1 MDSASLDFEEY
12 FRGRAPAL
20 LRTAYLLTGDRHL
33 AEDLVQ
39 DAFARTHRAWRRL
52 RDSSHADAYIRRA
65 MYHLQ
70 VSVWRRRRVAEVLP
84 GELPERYA
92 GGGADHAG
100 AAVQRLALRQ
110 ALLALPVRQRSAVVL
125 RFLEDRSEA
134 ETAEIMNCS
143 VGTLKSH
150 TSRGL
155 ARLRQVLPEVANMS
169 WEEAR

>member
-1 MDSASLDFEEY
+1 MNSAHLDFEEY

-39 DAFARTHRAWRRL
+39 DALARAHRAWRRL
-52 RDSSHADAYIRRA
+52 HDSAHADAYIRRA

-70 VSVWRRRRVAEVLP
+70 VSFWRRRRVAEVLP
-84 GELPERYA
+84 GQLPESR
-92 GGGADHAG
+92 GGGSDHAG

-110 ALLALPVRQRSAVVL
+110 ALLELPVRQRTAVVL

-143 VGTLKSH
+143 VGTIKSH

-155 ARLRQVLPEVANMS
+155 ARLRQLVPGVANLT

>member
-1 MDSASLDFEEY
+1 MNSASLDFEEY
-12 FRGRAPAL
+12 FRGRAPTL

-52 RDSSHADAYIRRA
+52 QNGNHADAYVRRA

-70 VSVWRRRRVAEVLP
+70 VSFWRRRRVAEVLP
-84 GELPERYA
+84 GQLPDRY
-92 GGGADHAG
+92 GGQPDHAG
-100 AAVQRLALRQ
+100 AAVERLALRQ
-110 ALLALPVRQRSAVVL
+110 ALLALPVRQRTAVVL

-143 VGTLKSH
+143 VGTIKSH

-155 ARLRQVLPEVANMS
+155 ARLRQLLPEVANLS

>member
-1 MDSASLDFEEY
+1 MTNAAVDFEEF
-12 FRGRAPAL
+12 FRSQAPAL
-20 LRTAYLLTGDRHL
+20 LRCAYLLTGDRYL

-39 DAFARTHRAWRRL
+39 DAFARTHRAWRRIQNEG
-52 RDSSHADAYIRRA
+52 HADAYVRRA

-70 VSVWRRRRVAEVLP
+70 VSRWRRRRMVEVLP
-84 GELPERYA
+84 ALLPEP
-92 GGGADHAG
+92 GGGRDLAADVA
-100 AAVQRLALRQ
+100 QRLAMRQ
-110 ALLALPVRQRSAVVL
+110 ALLALPVRQRAAVVL

-143 VGTLKSH
+143 VGSIKSH

-155 ARLRQVLPEVANMS
+155 ARLRQLLPELSNLS

>member
-39 DAFARTHRAWRRL
+39 DALARTHRAWRRL
-52 RDSSHADAYIRRA
+52 RDVDHADAYVRRA

-70 VSVWRRRRVAEVLP
+70 ISVWRRRRVAELLP
-84 GELPERYA
+84 GQLPEGYST
-92 GGGADHAG
+92 GTDHAST
-100 AAVQRLALRQ
+100 AVQRLALRQ
-110 ALLALPVRQRSAVVL
+110 ALLALPVRQRTAVVL

-134 ETAEIMNCS
+134 DTAEIMNCS
-143 VGTLKSH
+143 VGAIKSH

-155 ARLRQVLPEVANMS
+155 ARLRQLMPGMADLTQ
-169 WEEAR
+169 EEPDE